1 MENKVTYILIILLF
15 ASCGARKVNKI
26 TTETETKSEITVID
40 STKIETKED
49 IDSTICIDE
58 FEITPVD
65 TLKPIVII
73 DSQGK
78 KTTIKNGRIKKRTQ
92 ISRFKALKSTTL
104 HNTRKTQKTAT
115 QSTKTSEKHTERTQ
129 SFWWLWLL
137 LIIAVILYI
146 YRRFFI
152 SRFI

>member
-1 MENKVTYILIILLF
+1 MRYLFILLLL
-15 ASCGARKVNKI
+15 ASCGARKVNKS
-26 TTETETKSEITVID
+26 TTETSTKSEISVVD
-40 STKIETKED
+40 STKIDTKED
-49 IDSTICIDE
+49 IDSTICTDE

-115 QSTKTSEKHTERTQ
+115 QSTKASEKHVERKE
-129 SFWWLWLL
+129 SFGWLWLI
-137 LIIAVILYI
+137 LIIAAILYI
-146 YRRFFI
+146 YRRIFI

>member
-1 MENKVTYILIILLF
+1 MRYLFILLLL
-15 ASCGARKVNKI
+15 ASCGARKVNKS
-26 TTETETKSEITVID
+26 TTETTTKSEISVID
-40 STKIETKED
+40 STKIETKEN
-49 IDSTICIDE
+49 IDSTICVDE

-73 DSQGK
+73 DSQGN
-78 KTTIKNGRIKKRTQ
+78 KTTIKNGRVKKRTQ

-115 QSTKTSEKHTERTQ
+115 QSTKASEKHVERAQ

>member
-1 MENKVTYILIILLF
+1 MRYLLLLLLL
-15 ASCGARKVNKI
+15 ASCGARKVNKSTI
-26 TTETETKSEITVID
+26 ETETKTEITVVD
-40 STKIETKED
+40 STKVYTNEIS
-49 IDSTICIDE
+49 DSTICTDE

-78 KTTIKNGRIKKRTQ
+78 KTTIVNGRIKKRTQ
-92 ISRFKALKSTTL
+92 ISRFKAIKSTTL

-115 QSTKTSEKHTERTQ
+115 QSTKASEKHVERKE
-129 SFWWLWLL
+129 SFWWLWLI

>member
-1 MENKVTYILIILLF
+1 MRYILLLILLVG
-15 ASCGARKVNKI
+15 CGARKVNKSH
-26 TTETETKSEITVID
+26 TETTTKSEITVVD
-40 STKIETKED
+40 STKIDTKED
-49 IDSTICIDE
+49 IEATICTDE
-58 FEITPVD
+58 FEITPID
-65 TLKPIVII
+65 TIKPLVII

-78 KTTIKNGRIKKRTQ
+78 KTTIVNGRIKKRTQ
-92 ISRFKALKSTTL
+92 ISRFKASKSQSV

-115 QSTKTSEKHTERTQ
+115 QTTKASVKHVERKE
-129 SFWWLWLL
+129 SFGWLWLL

>member
-1 MENKVTYILIILLF
+1 MENKVTYIFIILLF
-15 ASCGARKVNKI
+15 VGCGARKVNKS
-26 TTETETKSEITVID
+26 TTETTTKSEITVTD
-40 STKIETKED
+40 STKVYTKED
-49 IDSTICIDE
+49 IDSTICTDE

-78 KTTIKNGRIKKRTQ
+78 KTTIVNGRIKKRTQ

-104 HNTRKTQKTAT
+104 HNTRNTKQSAT
-115 QSTKTSEKHTERTQ
+115 NSTKSSKKHTERTQ

-146 YRRFFI
+146 YRRIFI

>member
-1 MENKVTYILIILLF
+1 MRYLFLLLLLVG
-15 ASCGARKVNKI
+15 CGARKVNKSN
-26 TTETETKSEITVID
+26 TETTTKSEITVVD
-40 STKIETKED
+40 STKIDTKED
-49 IDSTICIDE
+49 IEATICTDE
-58 FEITPVD
+58 FEITPID
-65 TLKPIVII
+65 TIKPLVII

-78 KTTIKNGRIKKRTQ
+78 KTTIVNGRIKKRTQ
-92 ISRFKALKSTTL
+92 ISRFKASKSQSV

-115 QSTKTSEKHTERTQ
+115 QTTKASEKHVERKE
-129 SFWWLWLL
+129 SFGWLWLL